1 MTQDLNVALVMSLK
15 DKLVG
20 PLKQAVDATEREFKD
35 LERELARTAS
45 TSAKAADGLARI
57 AQAARGTRGAAG
69 DLKRLGDEAA
79 AAERQ
84 VSRLAQ
90 AGARLRGF
98 ASGVGSAVAGATAFS
113 MVAADPLRRAA
124 DYDTQLR
131 QLANTAYAGK
141 PLAER
146 RAGLGSLN
154 AAITNAVRGNGGTR
168 EQALEALSSLIANSF
183 GDVHESAS
191 MLPLLMRGA
200 TASGADPKELA
211 MIVLRAK
218 QSMGV
223 SDVAGMADVLDRAIV
238 AGQAGGFELKDMAKW
253 LPQQMAAAK
262 LTGMSGI
269 KGISQLL
276 AANQAV
282 AITAGTTDGAG
293 NNLLDLLTRIN
304 AESTAKDFQR
314 LGINLPG
321 RLAAANAKGMDS
333 LSAFVGIV
341 DKVVAADPR
350 YRKAR
355 AAADAAGSDD
365 ERRSALMSQ
374 VDLLQ
379 GTAIGKMIQDRQSLM
394 ALVGLMNNR
403 GYMAD
408 VHGKLDS
415 AKGAINDA
423 AGLMTEGA
431 GFIYDQRNFEVQK
444 AQTDAMTSANSAVT
458 QLAQAQIDLYQR
470 YPGFAEALEGG
481 KVAVQ
486 AFTAALAAAGVA
498 NLLTGGAGALGGAGG
513 AAGAAGSLARVA
525 GAAGGVALAGAAGW
539 GVGSWI
545 NDKIAGTQAGDMV
558 GTAMAY
564 LASPFSSEASEAIAS
579 MNAYNKQIADETAAM
594 NAKLDRLADRPIQ
607 LQLDG
612 APVFEWYSRKADA
625 QARRQ

>member
-45 TSAKAADGLARI
+45 TSAKAADGLTRI
-57 AQAARGTRGAAG
+57 AQAARSTRGAAG

-79 AAERQ
+79 AAERH

-98 ASGVGSAVAGATAFS
+98 ASGVGSVVAGATAFG
-113 MVAADPLRRAA
+113 MVAADPLRQAA
-124 DYDTQLR
+124 NYDTQLR
-131 QLANTAYAGK
+131 QLANTAYAGR

-146 RAGLGSLN
+146 RAGMGSLN

-168 EQALEALSSLIANSF
+168 EQALGALNEL
-183 GDVHESAS
+183 VAS
-191 MLPLLMRGA
+191 GVFDDPAQAAALLPTLMRGA
-200 TASGADPKELA
+200 TASGAEPSQLA
-211 MIVLRAK
+211 MIAVRAK
-218 QSMGV
+218 QSMGIK
-223 SDVAGMADVLDRAIV
+223 DAGGLAEVLDRAMV
-238 AGQAGGFELKDMAKW
+238 AGQAGGFELKDMARW
-253 LPQQMAAAK
+253 LPQQMALARG
-262 LTGMSGI
+262 LGMTGMGDI
-269 KGISQLL
+269 TRLL
-276 AANQAV
+276 AANQASV
-282 AITAGTTDGAG
+282 ITAGTRDEAG
-293 NNLLDLLTRIN
+293 NNLVNLLAKIN
-304 AESTAKDFQR
+304 SADTAKDFQR

-321 RLAAANAKGMDS
+321 SLAAANAKGMDS

-341 DKVVAADPR
+341 DKVVGADPR

-379 GTAIGKMIQDRQSLM
+379 GSAIGKVIQDRQALM
-394 ALVGLMNNR
+394 ALVALMGNR
-403 GYMAD
+403 GYVAD
-408 VHGKLDS
+408 VTGKMGN

-444 AQTDAMTSANSAVT
+444 AQTEAMTDANSAVT
-458 QLAQAQIDLYQR
+458 KLAQAQIDLYQR

-498 NLLTGGAGALGGAGG
+498 NLLTGGAGAVGG

-545 NDKIAGTQAGDMV
+545 SDKIAGTQAGDMV
-558 GTAMAY
+558 GSVVAH

-579 MNAYNKQIADETAAM
+579 LNAYNKRIADETAAM